1 MVQQALYTCCAEQE
15 MSDESTR
22 MADITHFSCHRK
34 LRPMTQK
41 NAPRDR
47 TAAEWKSV
55 AKATRRRRRILRA
68 GFYFVRASSATGFPT
83 GSGVT
88 YWFGTVS

>member
-1 MVQQALYTCCAEQE
+1 MIKKVWYAFYL
-15 MSDESTR
+15 
-22 MADITHFSCHRK
+22 CHRK
-34 LRPMTQK
+34 FRPMTQK

-68 GFYFVRASSATGFPT
+68 GFYIIIFYVKDRTIL
-83 GSGVT
+83 VE
-88 YWFGTVS
+88 W